1 MASLVLVGYP
11 RDTME
16 GGSLSFAAHLG
27 RGCIVLSKLRV
38 GIKSHLHLGLSLG
51 SESWASLSPTC
62 SFSFN
67 KNFRNKGSEKKVGNN
82 LDWSAHYGSAV
93 IV

>member
-11 RDTME
+11 RDIME

-27 RGCIVLSKLRV
+27 RAIVLSKLRV
-38 GIKSHLHLGLSLG
+38 GIKSHLHLGLSSG

-67 KNFRNKGSEKKVGNN
+67 KNFRNKRSEKKVGNN